1 MAFAA
6 LFSSPKPSRLL
17 TTCENAKGR
26 DAIYVAAVPLRA
38 PRGPAQML
46 VSTAYS
52 MGAWNLQHLMVII
65 KPSSP
70 HPQAFVFDFQPQDPE
85 DFYVMLSAL
94 FSGQVAGVVLKR
106 SLKRIPK
113 IRCWFVGFSNVDGV
127 ELANNFSEGWST
139 QLIVGKH
146 DCRHYTNGL
155 VERLTGERSV
165 LERLSP
171 HWLKKPE

>member
-1 MAFAA
+1 
-6 LFSSPKPSRLL
+6 
-17 TTCENAKGR
+17 
-26 DAIYVAAVPLRA
+26 
-38 PRGPAQML
+38 
-46 VSTAYS
+46 
-52 MGAWNLQHLMVII
+52 
-65 KPSSP
+65 
-70 HPQAFVFDFQPQDPE
+70 
-85 DFYVMLSAL
+85 MLSVL

-106 SLKRIPK
+106 SLRRIPK

-155 VERLTGERSV
+155 VEHLTGERSV

-171 HWLKKPE
+171 HWLKKSE